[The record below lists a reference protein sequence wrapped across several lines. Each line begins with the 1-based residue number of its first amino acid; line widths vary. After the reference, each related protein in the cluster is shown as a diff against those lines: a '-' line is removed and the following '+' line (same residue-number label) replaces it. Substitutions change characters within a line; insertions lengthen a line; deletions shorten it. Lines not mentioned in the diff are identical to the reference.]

1 MRTLLLAGLLLTAT
15 AHAQDAAPP
24 APAPAEAPAPDPAP
38 AAAPP
43 APTPSPDTV
52 LLRALLWAHAPAP
65 EEIRVMAI
73 EDLALLGDARA
84 LDVLGA
90 LVWDPTPRIQA
101 AAVRAIALF
110 QHPRAEQLLADVVR
124 DPSLAEPLKL
134 QALGGL
140 LFQRTATARAA
151 VQAVAKNPG
160 ASSIVQSAALAVAA
174 KWDAQSDAPT
184 SSSESTR

>member
-1 MRTLLLAGLLLTAT
+1 MRTLLLAGLLLAAT
-15 AHAQDAAPP
+15 AHAQDAAP
-24 APAPAEAPAPDPAP
+24 APTPDPAP

-43 APTPSPDTV
+43 APSPDTV
-52 LLRALLWAHAPAP
+52 LLRALLWAHEPSP

-84 LDVLGA
+84 LDALGA
-90 LVWDPTPRIQA
+90 LVWDPNPRLQA

-124 DPSLAEPLKL
+124 HPSLPEPLKL

-140 LFQRTATARAA
+140 LFQRTATARATVVELA
-151 VQAVAKNPG
+151 RNPR
-160 ASSIVQSAALAVAA
+160 ASPTVQSAALAVAT
-174 KWDAQSDAPT
+174 KWDATPT
-184 SSSESTR
+184 PPESPK